1 MFDKLIESNSGGAE
15 FKKRRGYF
23 LVSSVVVGIL
33 FISAVVISIYSQ
45 DFGISTDQ
53 LEMSQLLSPVAEP
66 PDAPEPVEPRP
77 TSSEIRETNKV
88 PTRQSNMLRIDEPPI
103 VPTGISVVPNST
115 KERPPGRF
123 EISAGPE
130 IDGNRTAVGTGRDH
144 AGSTEGPGLSS
155 SAAADPKPVVPEPPP
170 VRKPEKESK
179 PRSIGVV
186 NGIAI
191 DLPKP
196 IYPAPARAVGVAGE
210 VKVQVTIDES
220 GKVIS
225 AQAVNGHSF
234 LKPEAVKAAWKARFT
249 PTLLSKVP
257 VKVTGVIVYRFN
269 RN

>member
-1 MFDKLIESNSGGAE
+1 MFDKLIESNSAGAE
-15 FKKRRGYF
+15 FKKRRSYF
-23 LVSSVVVGIL
+23 VVSSVVVGIL

-45 DFGISTDQ
+45 DFGISTDEW
-53 LEMSQLLSPVAEP
+53 EMTRLLAPVAEP
-66 PDAPEPVEPRP
+66 PDAPERVEPRP
-77 TSSEIRETNKV
+77 LSSEIRETSKL
-88 PTRQSNMLRIDEPPI
+88 PTRQTNMLRIDDAPI

-115 KERPPGRF
+115 KERPLGPF
-123 EISAGPE
+123 ELAPGPE
-130 IDGNRTAVGTGRDH
+130 SDGSLSAVGTGRDENGT
-144 AGSTEGPGLSS
+144 ATGPGLSS
-155 SAAADPKPVVPEPPP
+155 SAGAEPKPIVPEPPP
-170 VRKPEKESK
+170 ARKVEVK
-179 PRSIGVV
+179 PVVKSIGVV
-186 NGIAI
+186 NGIAV

-249 PTLLSKVP
+249 PTLLSNVP